1 MVGVPANYKN
11 STLYTHEQ
19 RRFRYADVDKDHK
32 LTVKEFVY
40 FLNPDEGKHM
50 LDAIVEVKKERNSL
64 CTTASSAPQ
73 IEQRPKNMFRN
84 YTTSIGIL

>member
-1 MVGVPANYKN
+1 MVGVPANYKT

-50 LDAIVEVKKERNSL
+50 LDAIVKVRKEIIPFVQQL
-64 CTTASSAPQ
+64 LP
-73 IEQRPKNMFRN
+73 
-84 YTTSIGIL
+84 TSNRAETEKHV